1 MKLFITG
8 GTGFIGSYVVDDLE
22 RDNQIILPVRNP
34 SKVGKKTENV
44 KIIPFEENL
53 SVLIEKHQPQI
64 VINLLGILNED
75 RKRGIT
81 FRKVHVEYVKQIVDG
96 SVKSNVEKIIH
107 VSALGADINSKSM
120 YAKTK
125 AEGEKLIIDSGID
138 YLILRP
144 SIVLG
149 RGQKLFEDL
158 KKFSKMTPVIFAPEG
173 KVQPVHVEDL
183 VDTIRKGVEE
193 RDLKNIIVELCGNR
207 IVSYKELF
215 EFALSYIGKK
225 RVVIQMPS
233 SFFWFML
240 PVFKLFP
247 EPPVTQDQLY
257 LLEKDN
263 VCTGRYPTQR
273 DIIGKVRN
281 PFKI

>member
-75 RKRGIT
+75 RKRGST
-81 FRKVHVEYVKQIVDG
+81 FQKIHVEYVKQIVDG

-240 PVFKLFP
+240 PIFKLFP

-263 VCTGRYPTQR
+263 VCTGRYPTHK

>member
-22 RDNQIILPVRNP
+22 RDNQILLPVRNI

-44 KIIPFEENL
+44 KVIPFEENL
-53 SVLIEKHQPQI
+53 SALIQEHKPEI

-75 RKRGIT
+75 KKRGVT
-81 FRKVHVEYVKQIVDG
+81 FHKVHVDFVEQIVNG
-96 SVKSNVEKIIH
+96 SLKTGVRKIIH

-125 AEGEKLIIDSGID
+125 AMGESLIINSGID

-149 RGQKLFEDL
+149 KGQKLFEDL
-158 KKFSKMTPVIFAPEG
+158 KKFSRMTPVIFAPKG
-173 KVQPVHVEDL
+173 KVQPVHVEDI
-183 VDTIRKGVEE
+183 VDLIRKGVEDE
-193 RDLKNIIVELCGNR
+193 KLKNLIVELCGNR

-225 RVVIQMPS
+225 RIVIQMPS
-233 SFFWFML
+233 SFFWLML
-240 PVFKLFP
+240 PVFRLFP
-247 EPPVTQDQLY
+247 EPPVTEDQLY

-263 VCTGRYPTQR
+263 VCTGNYPTHK